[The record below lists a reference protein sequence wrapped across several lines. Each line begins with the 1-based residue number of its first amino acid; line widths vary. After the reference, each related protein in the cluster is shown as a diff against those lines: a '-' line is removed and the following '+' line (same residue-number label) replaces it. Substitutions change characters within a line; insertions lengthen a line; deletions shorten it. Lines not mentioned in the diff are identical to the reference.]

1 LSRKIATPA
10 IMDIYDAGMRAGAV
24 GAKLLGAGGGGF
36 MLFVAPPDRHGAIRQ
51 ALKPLL
57 FVPFRFETGGSRII
71 YYTPSEPYS

>member
-1 LSRKIATPA
+1 V
-10 IMDIYDAGMRAGAV
+10 RAGAV

-36 MLFVAPPDRHGAIRQ
+36 MLFVAPPEAHAAIRA

-57 FVPFRFETGGSRII
+57 FVPFRFEMGGSRII